1 MEWRTARK
9 RGCGWGRGEASTYRD
24 PCESPWAALTGNL
37 RVVEQSITGS
47 KYSPLPRCGSKWWL
61 SRGRPDEATGRGD
74 MRGAAGACV
83 SPRVN
88 RHGYPAFLW
97 AAPSPGRRASAPA
110 DGFGA
115 GREGGA
121 TERVS
126 GIGGWRASEVAG
138 LLAALPHSRP
148 APRATG
154 PIFSRGFL
162 NLPKRGVRS

>member
-1 MEWRTARK
+1 MAAGGGGERLLPTA
-9 RGCGWGRGEASTYRD
+9 
-24 PCESPWAALTGNL
+24 SPRAALTGNL
-37 RVVEQSITGS
+37 RAADPIGEQSITGS
-47 KYSPLPRCGSKWWL
+47 KYSPLPLCGSKWWL
-61 SRGRPDEATGRGD
+61 SRGWPDGATGRGD
-74 MRGAAGACV
+74 RRGAAGACV